1 MDAIY
6 VILTVIAGLALLYIL
21 WCLAEPFFLDMDK
34 AVLKKSPRKNSSIN
48 NIVINKMH
56 MEGTDENSA
65 PDLRFFFFSDIHAE
79 WCPANAKR
87 ICNAVRA
94 AHEVSGLDGVIFGG
108 DIITYPRYSS
118 KGFRYINQVTSCCKE
133 LGIPFYGITGNHDV
147 KVDNYVEASGF
158 MCLDNKAILL
168 TSGTSGKKAYLAGVP
183 DSGTRK
189 LVWPEMPACE
199 GDVPVILVAHDPD
212 TILHIPADKRPDF
225 MLSGHLHGGQM
236 KFPFKAEFRLLRK
249 KDKLPNMGA
258 VQGTFDISGTAVFI
272 SRGLG
277 CGIMPFRFLSL
288 PEATVVEICL

>member
-34 AVLKKSPRKNSSIN
+34 AVLKKSPRKDASIN
-48 NIVINKMH
+48 NIVINKLSMAG
-56 MEGTDENSA
+56 EGTEST

-79 WCPANAKR
+79 WCPVNAKR
-87 ICNAVRA
+87 ICDAIRA
-94 AHEVSGLDGVIFGG
+94 SHKASALDGVIFGG
-108 DIITYPRYSS
+108 DIITYPGNSAR
-118 KGFRYINQVTSCCKE
+118 GFRYINQVSACCKE

-147 KVDNYVEASGF
+147 YFDDFAEKAGFTGIDNTALS
-158 MCLDNKAILL
+158 L
-168 TSGTSGKKAYLAGVP
+168 TSKTSGKKAFLAGVP

-189 LVWPEMPACE
+189 LVWPEMPSCE
-199 GDVPVILVAHDPD
+199 GDDPVILVAHDPD
-212 TILHIPADKRPDF
+212 TLIHIEPGKRPDF

-236 KFPFKAEFRLLRK
+236 KFPFKIEFRLLRK

-258 VQGTFDISGTAVFI
+258 VQGVFDICGTTVFI

-277 CGIMPFRFLSL
+277 CGIMPFRFLSV

>member
-34 AVLKKSPRKNSSIN
+34 AVLKKSPRKDGPNN
-48 NIVINKMH
+48 NIVINKLPMTGQG
-56 MEGTDENSA
+56 EVSA

-79 WCPANAKR
+79 WCPVNAGR
-87 ICNAVRA
+87 ICDAIRTSHA
-94 AHEVSGLDGVIFGG
+94 ASALDGVIFGG
-108 DIITYPRYSS
+108 DIITYPGNSA
-118 KGFRYINQVTSCCKE
+118 KGFRYINQVSACCKE

-147 KVDNYVEASGF
+147 YFDDFAEKAGF
-158 MCLDNKAILL
+158 ISLDNKALLL
-168 TSGTSGKKAYLAGVP
+168 TSRTSGKKAFLAGVP
-183 DSGTRK
+183 DSGTKK
-189 LVWPEMPACE
+189 LVWPEMPSCE
-199 GDVPVILVAHDPD
+199 GDDPVILVAHDPD
-212 TILHIPADKRPDF
+212 TLIHIEPGKRPDF

-236 KFPFKAEFRLLRK
+236 KFPFKIEFRILRK

-277 CGIMPFRFLSL
+277 CGIMPFRFLSV
-288 PEATVVEICL
+288 PEATVIEISL

>member
-34 AVLKKSPRKNSSIN
+34 AVLKKSPRKDASIN
-48 NIVINKMH
+48 NIVINKLPMAG
-56 MEGTDENSA
+56 EGTEST

-79 WCPANAKR
+79 WCPVNAKR
-87 ICNAVRA
+87 ICDAIRSSHKA
-94 AHEVSGLDGVIFGG
+94 SALDGVIFGG
-108 DIITYPRYSS
+108 DIITYPGNSAR
-118 KGFRYINQVTSCCKE
+118 GFRYINQVSACCKE

-147 KVDNYVEASGF
+147 YFDDFAEKAGFTGIDNTA
-158 MCLDNKAILL
+158 LTL
-168 TSGTSGKKAYLAGVP
+168 TSKTSGKKAFLAGVP

-189 LVWPEMPACE
+189 LVWPEMPSCE
-199 GDVPVILVAHDPD
+199 GEDPVILVAHDPD
-212 TILHIPADKRPDF
+212 TLIHIEPGKRPDF

-236 KFPFKAEFRLLRK
+236 KFPFKIEFRLLRK

-258 VQGTFDISGTAVFI
+258 VQGVFDISGTTVFI

>member
-34 AVLKKSPRKNSSIN
+34 AVLKKSPRKDASIN
-48 NIVINKMH
+48 NIVINKLPMAG
-56 MEGTDENSA
+56 EGTEST

-79 WCPANAKR
+79 WCPVNAKR
-87 ICNAVRA
+87 ICDAIRA
-94 AHEVSGLDGVIFGG
+94 SHKVSALDGVIFGG
-108 DIITYPRYSS
+108 DIITYPGNSAR
-118 KGFRYINQVTSCCKE
+118 GFRYINQVSACCKE

-147 KVDNYVEASGF
+147 YFDDFAEKAGFTGIDNTA
-158 MCLDNKAILL
+158 LPL
-168 TSGTSGKKAYLAGVP
+168 TSKTSGKKAFLAGVP

-189 LVWPEMPACE
+189 LVWPEMPSCE
-199 GDVPVILVAHDPD
+199 GDDPVILVAHDPD
-212 TILHIPADKRPDF
+212 TLIHIEPGKRPDF

-236 KFPFKAEFRLLRK
+236 KFPFKIEFRLLRK

-258 VQGTFDISGTAVFI
+258 VQGVFDISGTTVFI

-277 CGIMPFRFLSL
+277 CGIMTFRFLSV

>member
-34 AVLKKSPRKNSSIN
+34 AVLKKSPRKDGPNN
-48 NIVINKMH
+48 NIVINKLPMTGQG
-56 MEGTDENSA
+56 EVSA

-79 WCPANAKR
+79 WCPVNAGR
-87 ICNAVRA
+87 ICDAIRA
-94 AHEVSGLDGVIFGG
+94 SHTASALDGVIFGG
-108 DIITYPRYSS
+108 DIITYPGNSA
-118 KGFRYINQVTSCCKE
+118 KGFRYINQVSACCKE

-147 KVDNYVEASGF
+147 YFDDFAEKAGF
-158 MCLDNKAILL
+158 ISLDNKALLL
-168 TSGTSGKKAYLAGVP
+168 TSKTSGKKAFLAGVP
-183 DSGTRK
+183 DSGTKK
-189 LVWPEMPACE
+189 LVWPEMPSCE
-199 GDVPVILVAHDPD
+199 GDDPVILVAHDPD
-212 TILHIPADKRPDF
+212 TLIHIEPGKRPDF

-236 KFPFKAEFRLLRK
+236 KFPFKIEFRILRK

-258 VQGTFDISGTAVFI
+258 VQGTFDINGTAVFI

-277 CGIMPFRFLSL
+277 CGIMPFRFLSV

>member
-34 AVLKKSPRKNSSIN
+34 AVLKKSPRKDASIN
-48 NIVINKMH
+48 NIVINKLPMAG
-56 MEGTDENSA
+56 EGTEST

-79 WCPANAKR
+79 WCPVNAKR
-87 ICNAVRA
+87 ICDAIRA
-94 AHEVSGLDGVIFGG
+94 SHKASALDGVIFGG
-108 DIITYPRYSS
+108 DIITYPGNSAR
-118 KGFRYINQVTSCCKE
+118 GFRYINQVSACCKE

-147 KVDNYVEASGF
+147 YFDDFAKKAGFTGIDNTV
-158 MCLDNKAILL
+158 LTL
-168 TSGTSGKKAYLAGVP
+168 TSKTSGKKAFLAGVP

-189 LVWPEMPACE
+189 LVWPEMPSCE
-199 GDVPVILVAHDPD
+199 GEDPVILVAHDPD
-212 TILHIPADKRPDF
+212 TLIHIEPGKRPDF

-236 KFPFKAEFRLLRK
+236 KFPFKIEFRHLRK

-258 VQGTFDISGTAVFI
+258 VQGVFDISGTTVFI

-277 CGIMPFRFLSL
+277 CGIMPFRFLSV